1 MKVQSIEFIHLDVPF
16 TEHTHQHMQY
26 WLPHFRNFQICK
38 ITLENGTVGWGETMP
53 NYTVAKVPAGVE
65 ARVLGREVGE
75 LLWQDDLGVGVQ
87 MALFD
92 AVGKALNVPI
102 YRLLGAKVRDWCP
115 ISWFAMDMPPQDWAR
130 QCQDA
135 LAQGYMSAKLKARTW
150 QDLHAGL
157 RAVFEVVPEQF
168 VLDLDFNATLWNAA
182 QAVQFL
188 KTLETYAQV
197 AVIESPIPQADVA
210 GNAHIRRCIHRPV
223 ALHYGSPPIETALRE
238 DVADGFV
245 LGAGAAELL
254 QQAHVVQA
262 AHKPFWLQLVG
273 SGLTTAWAAHFGAVL
288 PGATWPAVTD
298 MHLWESQLITPRIE
312 VRGGYYQVP
321 EKPGLGVEV
330 DLDAIARYRV
340 DYTCLEPPRH
350 VYRYRRANGEA
361 TYYGCGKQELHSV
374 YPRSA
379 QPIAEAGSA
388 LDVVPD
394 DGSQEFAAL
403 YRAVQDG
410 HVVRRKETAVIG
422 LPQALEQK
430 TGISHFK
437 GKSDRN
443 PAVSGY

>member
-16 TEHTHQHMQY
+16 TEHTNQHMQY
-26 WLPHFRNFQICK
+26 WLPHFRIFQLCK
-38 ITLENGTVGWGETMP
+38 ITLENGVVGWGETMP
-53 NYTVAKVPAGVE
+53 NYTVSKVPQGVE
-65 ARVLGREVGE
+65 ARVVGQE
-75 LLWQDDLGVGVQ
+75 AAALMWQDDLGAGVQ

-92 AVGKALNVPI
+92 ALGKALNVPV
-102 YRLLGAKVRDWCP
+102 YRLLGNKVREWCP
-115 ISWFAMDMPPQDWAR
+115 ISWFAMDMPPEDWAR

-157 RAVFEVVPEQF
+157 QAIFAVVPKQF

-188 KTLETYAQV
+188 KTLEPYAQI

-210 GNAHIRRCIHRPV
+210 GNAYIRKRINRPI
-223 ALHYGSPPIETALRE
+223 AMHYGSPPIETALAE

-273 SGLTTAWAAHFGAVL
+273 TGLTTRWAAHFGAVL
-288 PGATWPAVTD
+288 PGATWPMVTD

-312 VRGGYYQVP
+312 VRGGYIQVP
-321 EKPGLGVEV
+321 EKAGLGVEI
-330 DLDAIARYRV
+330 DHEAIERYRV
-340 DYTCLEPPRH
+340 DYTFLEPPKH
-350 VYRYRRANGEA
+350 IYRYSRANGEA
-361 TYYGCGKQELHSV
+361 TYYGCGKQELHHI
-374 YPRSA
+374 YPQSA

-394 DGSQEFAAL
+394 DGSQAFADL
-403 YRAVQDG
+403 YNAVQNG
-410 HVVRRKETAVIG
+410 HVVRRLERTAARREI
-422 LPQALEQK
+422 
-430 TGISHFK
+430 
-437 GKSDRN
+437 
-443 PAVSGY
+443 PAA